1 MPAMNAQE
9 HWENIYR
16 TKEPTNV
23 SWFRPHLD
31 SSLGLIDSIG
41 LDLDA
46 GMIDV
51 GCGASTLVDDLLER
65 GFTNL
70 TCIDISA
77 EAIKPTKARLGE
89 RIGDVR

>member
-1 MPAMNAQE
+1 MNRQE
-9 HWENIYR
+9 HWDNIYK

-31 SSLGLIDSIG
+31 SSLQLIDSIG
-41 LDLDA
+41 LSADA
-46 GMIDV
+46 SIIDV
-51 GCGASTLVDDLLER
+51 GCGASTLVDDLLDR

-77 EAIKPTKARLGE
+77 ESIKPTKKRLGE
-89 RIGDVR
+89 RVANVR